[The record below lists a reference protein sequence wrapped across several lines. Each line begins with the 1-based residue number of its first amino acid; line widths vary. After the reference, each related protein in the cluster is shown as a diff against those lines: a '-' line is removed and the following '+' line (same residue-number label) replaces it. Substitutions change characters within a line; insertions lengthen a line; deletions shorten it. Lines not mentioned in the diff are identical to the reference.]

1 VEAYQLDT
9 HTLHLLHRTAEY
21 FNDQRQPAYL
31 VGGSLRNI
39 LLGQQCVDWDIVTTG
54 DAHRLARRL
63 ADKLG
68 AYYVHLHEKASRVV
82 VVLDTDSPNNP
93 KQEITFD
100 ISPLNGKT
108 IEDDLRQRDFTINA
122 IAAPLGDIVRY
133 LEMHDTGQPPGS
145 PPRGI
150 VGATLAVAL
159 AADPLATGPTDAT
172 LATASTDTTLALGPM
187 VAPDTIDPLYALPDP
202 LAPGSTDATLT
213 LGPLI
218 APDTI
223 NPLHVPPDPLAT
235 GSTDATLAT
244 GPMVAPDTI
253 DPLHALPDPLAT
265 GAGAGSGLN
274 LIDPLHGLADL
285 AAHRLKAVN
294 EEVFRR
300 DPLRMLRA
308 VRLMMRYGLEIDRW
322 TEELMIRD
330 AALLTQVA
338 AERVHDEL
346 YALLGPAGATERLRF
361 LDEHGL
367 FTVIF
372 PEFVVARGMRQPG
385 PHYWDVLEHSLE
397 SVGALERVA
406 RMVEQGSESTGRDD
420 DLAEIRVLLREAETQ
435 GIFSFERLKAPG
447 MKMAALLHDI
457 GKTVTYSEDG
467 DGGIHFYNH
476 PQAGVPLVEQVLR
489 RLCAS
494 TQDRRLAQLVSA
506 HHMRPGQLGQDGPVT
521 PRAIRRYFVDLGPA
535 GIYVALISLADHLAT
550 LGPQPVTNS
559 WERHLGVV
567 RLLLESY
574 IRERERILPPRL
586 ISPEE
591 LIRRL
596 NLEPGPLIGQLLD
609 LIAEAQ
615 AEGTIHSK
623 EEALWLAEERMK

>member
-1 VEAYQLDT
+1 MADFRQLSA
-9 HTLHLLHRTAEY
+9 TLHLLHQTAEY
-21 FNDQRQPAYL
+21 FSDQRQPAYL

-82 VVLDTDSPNNP
+82 VVLDTNYPNNP

-122 IAAPLGDIVRY
+122 IAAPLGDIVQY
-133 LEMHDTGQPPGS
+133 LEIDNTERPPGS

-150 VGATLAVAL
+150 VRATLA
-159 AADPLATGPTDAT
+159 ADT
-172 LATASTDTTLALGPM
+172 LATASTD
-187 VAPDTIDPLYALPDP
+187 
-202 LAPGSTDATLT
+202 ATL
-213 LGPLI
+213 
-218 APDTI
+218 
-223 NPLHVPPDPLAT
+223 VP
-235 GSTDATLAT
+235 
-244 GPMVAPDTI
+244 
-253 DPLHALPDPLAT
+253 
-265 GAGAGSGLN
+265 GAGAGGGLN

-294 EEVFRR
+294 AEVFRR

-308 VRLMMRYGLEIDRW
+308 VRLMMRYGFEIDRW

-346 YALLGPAGATERLRF
+346 YTLLGPAGATERLRF

-372 PEFVVARGMRQPG
+372 PEFVVARAMRQPG
-385 PHYWDVLEHSLE
+385 PHHWDVLEHSLE

-406 RMVEQGSESTGRDD
+406 RMVEQGSESTGRED

-435 GIFSFERLKAPG
+435 GIFAFERLKAPG

-457 GKTVTYSEDG
+457 GKTVTYSEDE
-467 DGGIHFYNH
+467 DGGMHFYNH
-476 PQAGVPLVEQVLR
+476 PQAGVPLVEQVMR

-521 PRAIRRYFVDLGPA
+521 PRAIRRYFVDLGPT
-535 GIYVALISLADHLAT
+535 GIYVALFSLADHLAT

-567 RLLLESY
+567 RLLLTSY

-591 LIRRL
+591 LMRRL
-596 NLEPGPLIGQLLD
+596 NLEPGPLVGQLLD

-623 EEALWLAEERMK
+623 EEAMWLAEERMNQN

>member
-1 VEAYQLDT
+1 MADFRQLSA
-9 HTLHLLHRTAEY
+9 TLHLLHQTAEY

-68 AYYVHLHEKASRVV
+68 AYYVHLHEKASRVI

-122 IAAPLGDIVRY
+122 IAAPLGDIVQY
-133 LEMHDTGQPPGS
+133 LEIDNTGRPPGS

-159 AADPLATGPTDAT
+159 APALAADPLAPA
-172 LATASTDTTLALGPM
+172 
-187 VAPDTIDPLYALPDP
+187 
-202 LAPGSTDATLT
+202 
-213 LGPLI
+213 
-218 APDTI
+218 
-223 NPLHVPPDPLAT
+223 
-235 GSTDATLAT
+235 STDATLAL
-244 GPMVAPDTI
+244 GPVVAPDTI

-265 GAGAGSGLN
+265 DTTLAPDTIDPLHAPPDPLATASTDTTLAPDTIDPLHAPPDPLAPASTDATLVPGAGAGGGLN

-294 EEVFRR
+294 AEVFRR

-372 PEFVVARGMRQPG
+372 PEFVVARAMRQPG
-385 PHYWDVLEHSLE
+385 PHHWDVLEHSLE

-406 RMVEQGSESTGRDD
+406 RMVEQGSESTGRED

-435 GIFSFERLKAPG
+435 GIFAFERLKAPG

-457 GKTVTYSEDG
+457 GKTVTYSEDE
-467 DGGIHFYNH
+467 DGGMHFYNH
-476 PQAGVPLVEQVLR
+476 PQAGVPLVEQVMR

-521 PRAIRRYFVDLGPA
+521 PRAIRRYFVDLGPT
-535 GIYVALISLADHLAT
+535 GIYVALFSLADHLAT

-567 RLLLESY
+567 RLLLTSY

-591 LIRRL
+591 LMRRL
-596 NLEPGPLIGQLLD
+596 NLEPGPLVGQLLD

-623 EEALWLAEERMK
+623 EEAMWLAEERMNQN

>member
-1 VEAYQLDT
+1 MYRRSPGASCTLRDQEVAYQLDT
-9 HTLHLLHRTAEY
+9 HTLHLLHQTAEY
-21 FNDQRQPAYL
+21 FSDQRQPAYL

-54 DAHRLARRL
+54 KAHRLARRL

-68 AYYVHLHEKASRVV
+68 AYYVHLHEKASRVI
-82 VVLDTDSPNNP
+82 VVLDTDSPNTP

-133 LEMHDTGQPPGS
+133 LEIDNTRRPPGS
-145 PPRGI
+145 PPRGM

-159 AADPLATGPTDAT
+159 APALAADTLAPASTDAT
-172 LATASTDTTLALGPM
+172 LTMGP
-187 VAPDTIDPLYALPDP
+187 VIAPDTIDPPHTLPDT
-202 LAPGSTDATLT
+202 LAPGSTDATL
-213 LGPLI
+213 
-218 APDTI
+218 APDTR
-223 NPLHVPPDPLAT
+223 T
-235 GSTDATLAT
+235 G
-244 GPMVAPDTI
+244 G
-253 DPLHALPDPLAT
+253 
-265 GAGAGSGLN
+265 GLN

-294 EEVFRR
+294 AEVFRR

-322 TEELMIRD
+322 TEELIIRD

-346 YALLGPAGATERLRF
+346 YTLLGPAGATERLRF

-372 PEFVVARGMRQPG
+372 PEFVVARAMRQPG

-406 RMVEQGSESTGRDD
+406 RMVEQGSESKGRED
-420 DLAEIRVLLREAETQ
+420 DLAEIRVLLREAEAQ
-435 GIFSFERLKAPG
+435 GIFAFERLKAPG

-457 GKTVTYSEDG
+457 GKTVTYSEDE
-467 DGGIHFYNH
+467 DGGIHFYKH
-476 PQAGVPLVEQVLR
+476 PQAGVPLVEQVMR

-521 PRAIRRYFVDLGPA
+521 PRAIRRYFVDLGPT
-535 GIYVALISLADHLAT
+535 GIYVALFSLADHLAT

-567 RLLLESY
+567 RLLLTSY

-591 LIRRL
+591 LMRRL
-596 NLEPGPLIGQLLD
+596 NLEPGPLVGQLLD

-623 EEALWLAEERMK
+623 EEALWLAEERANQN

>member
-1 VEAYQLDT
+1 MLFCIYKAQWSPDKRIYVVEAYQLDT
-9 HTLHLLHRTAEY
+9 RTLHLLHQTAEY
-21 FNDQRQPAYL
+21 FSDQRQPAYL

-54 DAHRLARRL
+54 NAHKLARRL

-68 AYYVHLHEKASRVV
+68 AYYVHLHEKASRVI
-82 VVLDTDSPNNP
+82 VVLDTDSPNTP

-133 LEMHDTGQPPGS
+133 LEIDNTRRPPGS
-145 PPRGI
+145 PPRGM

-159 AADPLATGPTDAT
+159 ASDT
-172 LATASTDTTLALGPM
+172 LAPA
-187 VAPDTIDPLYALPDP
+187 
-202 LAPGSTDATLT
+202 
-213 LGPLI
+213 
-218 APDTI
+218 
-223 NPLHVPPDPLAT
+223 
-235 GSTDATLAT
+235 STDATLALDTRT
-244 GPMVAPDTI
+244 G
-253 DPLHALPDPLAT
+253 
-265 GAGAGSGLN
+265 GGLN
-274 LIDPLHGLADL
+274 LIDPLHGFADL

-294 EEVFRR
+294 AEVFQR

-322 TEELMIRD
+322 TEELIIRD

-346 YALLGPAGATERLRF
+346 YTLLGPAGATERLRF

-372 PEFVVARGMRQPG
+372 PEFVVARAMRQPG
-385 PHYWDVLEHSLE
+385 PHHWDVLEHSLE

-406 RMVEQGSESTGRDD
+406 RMVEQGSESTGRED

-435 GIFSFERLKAPG
+435 GIFAFERLKAPG

-457 GKTVTYSEDG
+457 GKTVTYSEDE

-476 PQAGVPLVEQVLR
+476 PQAGVPLVEQVMR

-494 TQDRRLAQLVSA
+494 TQDRRLAQLMSA

-521 PRAIRRYFVDLGPA
+521 PRAIRRYFVGLGPT
-535 GIYVALISLADHLAT
+535 GIYVALFSLADHLAT

-567 RLLLESY
+567 RLLLTSY

-591 LIRRL
+591 LMRRL
-596 NLEPGPLIGQLLD
+596 NLEPGPLVGQLLD

-623 EEALWLAEERMK
+623 EEALWLAEERANQN

>member
-1 VEAYQLDT
+1 LDT
-9 HTLHLLHRTAEY
+9 HTLHLLHRTAAY

-82 VVLDTDSPNNP
+82 VVLDTNSPNNP

-122 IAAPLGDIVRY
+122 IAAPLGDIVQY

-145 PPRGI
+145 PPRGM

-159 AADPLATGPTDAT
+159 APALAADPLTPG
-172 LATASTDTTLALGPM
+172 STDTTLA
-187 VAPDTIDPLYALPDP
+187 
-202 LAPGSTDATLT
+202 
-213 LGPLI
+213 
-218 APDTI
+218 
-223 NPLHVPPDPLAT
+223 
-235 GSTDATLAT
+235 T
-244 GPMVAPDTI
+244 GPVVAPDTI
-253 DPLHALPDPLAT
+253 DPLHALPDPLAPAST
-265 GAGAGSGLN
+265 DTTLALKPVVTPDTIDPLHALPDPLAPASTDATLTLGPVVAPDTIDPLHALPDPLALGVTAGGGLN
-274 LIDPLHGLADL
+274 LIDPLHGLPDL
-285 AAHRLKAVN
+285 AAHRLKAAN
-294 EEVFRR
+294 ADVFRR

-330 AALLTQVA
+330 AALLIQVA

-406 RMVEQGSESTGRDD
+406 RMVEQGSESTGRED
-420 DLAEIRVLLREAETQ
+420 DLAEIQVLLREAETQ

-457 GKTVTYSEDG
+457 GKTVTYSEDE

-521 PRAIRRYFVDLGPA
+521 PRAIRRYFVDLGPT

-623 EEALWLAEERMK
+623 EEALWLAEERMDELNS

>member
-1 VEAYQLDT
+1 LDT
-9 HTLHLLHRTAEY
+9 HTLHLLHQTAEY
-21 FNDQRQPAYL
+21 FSDQRQPAYL

-54 DAHRLARRL
+54 KAHRLARRL

-68 AYYVHLHEKASRVV
+68 AYYVHLHEKASRVI
-82 VVLDTDSPNNP
+82 VVLDTDSPNTP

-133 LEMHDTGQPPGS
+133 LEIDNTRRPPGS
-145 PPRGI
+145 PPRGM

-159 AADPLATGPTDAT
+159 APALAADT
-172 LATASTDTTLALGPM
+172 LAPA
-187 VAPDTIDPLYALPDP
+187 
-202 LAPGSTDATLT
+202 
-213 LGPLI
+213 
-218 APDTI
+218 
-223 NPLHVPPDPLAT
+223 
-235 GSTDATLAT
+235 STDATLA
-244 GPMVAPDTI
+244 PDTR
-253 DPLHALPDPLAT
+253 T
-265 GAGAGSGLN
+265 GGGLN

-294 EEVFRR
+294 AEVFRR

-322 TEELMIRD
+322 TEELIIRD

-346 YALLGPAGATERLRF
+346 YTLLGPAGATERLRF

-372 PEFVVARGMRQPG
+372 PEFVVARAMRQPG

-406 RMVEQGSESTGRDD
+406 RMVEQGSESKGRED
-420 DLAEIRVLLREAETQ
+420 DLAEIRVLLREAEAQ
-435 GIFSFERLKAPG
+435 GIFAFERLKAPG

-457 GKTVTYSEDG
+457 GKTVTYSEDE
-467 DGGIHFYNH
+467 DGGIHFYKH
-476 PQAGVPLVEQVLR
+476 PQAGVPLVEQVMR

-521 PRAIRRYFVDLGPA
+521 PRAIRRYFVDLGPT
-535 GIYVALISLADHLAT
+535 GIYVALFSLADHLAT

-567 RLLLESY
+567 RLLLTSY

-591 LIRRL
+591 LMRRL
-596 NLEPGPLIGQLLD
+596 NLEPGPLVGQLLD

-623 EEALWLAEERMK
+623 EEALWLAEERANQN

>member
-1 VEAYQLDT
+1 MLFCIYKAQWPPDKRIYVVEAYQLDT
-9 HTLHLLHRTAEY
+9 RTLQLLHQTAEY

-54 DAHRLARRL
+54 NAHRLARRL

-68 AYYVHLHEKASRVV
+68 AYYVHLHEKASRVI
-82 VVLDTDSPNNP
+82 VVLDTDSPNTP

-122 IAAPLGDIVRY
+122 IAAPLGDIVQY
-133 LEMHDTGQPPGS
+133 LEIDNTGRPPGS
-145 PPRGI
+145 PPHGM

-159 AADPLATGPTDAT
+159 APALAA
-172 LATASTDTTLALGPM
+172 
-187 VAPDTIDPLYALPDP
+187 DP

-213 LGPLI
+213 LGPVV
-218 APDTI
+218 APHAID
-223 NPLHVPPDPLAT
+223 PLHAPPDPLAPA
-235 GSTDATLAT
+235 STDATLA
-244 GPMVAPDTI
+244 PDTR
-253 DPLHALPDPLAT
+253 T
-265 GAGAGSGLN
+265 GGGLN

-294 EEVFRR
+294 AEVFRR

-346 YALLGPAGATERLRF
+346 YTLLGPAGATERLRF

-372 PEFVVARGMRQPG
+372 PEFVVARAMRQPG

-406 RMVEQGSESTGRDD
+406 RMVEQGSESTGRED
-420 DLAEIRVLLREAETQ
+420 DLAEIRVLLHEAETQ
-435 GIFSFERLKAPG
+435 GIFAFERLKAPG

-457 GKTVTYSEDG
+457 GKTVTYSKDE

-476 PQAGVPLVEQVLR
+476 PQAGVPLVEQVMR

-521 PRAIRRYFVDLGPA
+521 PRAIRRYFVDLGPT
-535 GIYVALISLADHLAT
+535 GIYVALFSLADHLAT

-567 RLLLESY
+567 RLLLTSY
-574 IRERERILPPRL
+574 IRSRSRILPPRL

-591 LIRRL
+591 LMRRL
-596 NLEPGPLIGQLLD
+596 NLEPGPLVGQLLD

-623 EEALWLAEERMK
+623 EEALWLAEERMNQN

>member
-1 VEAYQLDT
+1 MLFCMYKAQWPPDKRIYVVEAYQLDT
-9 HTLHLLHRTAEY
+9 RTLHLLHQTAEY
-21 FNDQRQPAYL
+21 FSDQRQSAYL

-54 DAHRLARRL
+54 KAHRLARRL

-133 LEMHDTGQPPGS
+133 LEMDNTGRPPGS
-145 PPRGI
+145 LPRGM

-159 AADPLATGPTDAT
+159 APALAADT
-172 LATASTDTTLALGPM
+172 LT
-187 VAPDTIDPLYALPDP
+187 
-202 LAPGSTDATLT
+202 PGSTDATLT
-213 LGPLI
+213 LGPVL
-218 APDTI
+218 APAAID
-223 NPLHVPPDPLAT
+223 PLHAPPDPLAADT
-235 GSTDATLAT
+235 LVPASTDATLA
-244 GPMVAPDTI
+244 P
-253 DPLHALPDPLAT
+253 
-265 GAGAGSGLN
+265 GAGAEGGLN

-294 EEVFRR
+294 AEVFRR

-346 YALLGPAGATERLRF
+346 YTLLGPAGATERLRF

-372 PEFVVARGMRQPG
+372 PEFVVARAMRQPG

-406 RMVEQGSESTGRDD
+406 RMVEQGSESTGRED

-435 GIFSFERLKAPG
+435 GIFAFERLKAPG

-457 GKTVTYSEDG
+457 GKTVTYSEDE
-467 DGGIHFYNH
+467 DGGMHFYNH
-476 PQAGVPLVEQVLR
+476 PQAGVPLVEQVMR

-521 PRAIRRYFVDLGPA
+521 PRALGPA
-535 GIYVALISLADHLAT
+535 DDYKNASPHPHLRNT
-550 LGPQPVTNS
+550 S
-559 WERHLGVV
+559 
-567 RLLLESY
+567 
-574 IRERERILPPRL
+574 
-586 ISPEE
+586 
-591 LIRRL
+591 
-596 NLEPGPLIGQLLD
+596 
-609 LIAEAQ
+609 
-615 AEGTIHSK
+615 
-623 EEALWLAEERMK
+623 

>member
-1 VEAYQLDT
+1 MYRRSPSASCTLRDQEVAYQLDT
-9 HTLHLLHRTAEY
+9 QTLHLLHQTAEY

-68 AYYVHLHEKASRVV
+68 AYYVHLHEKASRVI

-122 IAAPLGDIVRY
+122 IAAPLGDIVQY
-133 LEMHDTGQPPGS
+133 LEMDNTG
-145 PPRGI
+145 
-150 VGATLAVAL
+150 
-159 AADPLATGPTDAT
+159 
-172 LATASTDTTLALGPM
+172 
-187 VAPDTIDPLYALPDP
+187 
-202 LAPGSTDATLT
+202 
-213 LGPLI
+213 
-218 APDTI
+218 
-223 NPLHVPPDPLAT
+223 
-235 GSTDATLAT
+235 
-244 GPMVAPDTI
+244 APDTI
-253 DPLHALPDPLAT
+253 DPLHALPDTPVP
-265 GAGAGSGLN
+265 GADAGGGLN

-294 EEVFRR
+294 AEVFRR

-346 YALLGPAGATERLRF
+346 YTLLGPAGATERLRF
-361 LDEHGL
+361 LDEHSL

-372 PEFVVARGMRQPG
+372 PEFVVARAMRQPG

-406 RMVEQGSESTGRDD
+406 RMVEQGSESTSREE

-435 GIFSFERLKAPG
+435 GIFAFERLKAPG

-457 GKTVTYSEDG
+457 GKTVTYSEDE

-476 PQAGVPLVEQVLR
+476 PQAGVPLVEQVMR

-521 PRAIRRYFVDLGPA
+521 PRAIRRYFVDLGPT
-535 GIYVALISLADHLAT
+535 GIYVALFSLADHLAT

-567 RLLLESY
+567 RLLLTSY

-591 LIRRL
+591 LMRRL
-596 NLEPGPLIGQLLD
+596 NLEPGPLVGQLLD

-623 EEALWLAEERMK
+623 EEALWLAEERVNQN

>member
-1 VEAYQLDT
+1 VYRRSPGASCTLRDQEVAYQLDT
-9 HTLHLLHRTAEY
+9 HTLHLLHQTAEY
-21 FNDQRQPAYL
+21 FSDQRQPAYL

-54 DAHRLARRL
+54 KAHRLARRL

-68 AYYVHLHEKASRVV
+68 AYYVHLHEKASRVI
-82 VVLDTDSPNNP
+82 VVLDTDSPNTP

-133 LEMHDTGQPPGS
+133 LEIDNTRRPPGS
-145 PPRGI
+145 PPRGM

-159 AADPLATGPTDAT
+159 APALAADT
-172 LATASTDTTLALGPM
+172 
-187 VAPDTIDPLYALPDP
+187 
-202 LAPGSTDATLT
+202 LAPGSTDATL
-213 LGPLI
+213 
-218 APDTI
+218 APDTR
-223 NPLHVPPDPLAT
+223 T
-235 GSTDATLAT
+235 G
-244 GPMVAPDTI
+244 G
-253 DPLHALPDPLAT
+253 
-265 GAGAGSGLN
+265 GLN

-294 EEVFRR
+294 AEVFRR

-322 TEELMIRD
+322 TEELIIRD

-346 YALLGPAGATERLRF
+346 YTLLGPAGATERLRF

-372 PEFVVARGMRQPG
+372 PEFVVARAMRQPG

-406 RMVEQGSESTGRDD
+406 RMVEQGSESKGRED
-420 DLAEIRVLLREAETQ
+420 DLAEIRVLLREAEAQ
-435 GIFSFERLKAPG
+435 GIFAFERLKAPG

-457 GKTVTYSEDG
+457 GKTVTYSEDE
-467 DGGIHFYNH
+467 DGGIHFYKH
-476 PQAGVPLVEQVLR
+476 PQAGVPLVEQVMR

-521 PRAIRRYFVDLGPA
+521 PRAIRRYFVDLGPT
-535 GIYVALISLADHLAT
+535 GIYVALFSLADHLAT

-567 RLLLESY
+567 RLLLTSY

-591 LIRRL
+591 LMRRL
-596 NLEPGPLIGQLLD
+596 NLEPGPLVGQLLD

-623 EEALWLAEERMK
+623 EEALWLAEERANQN

>member
-1 VEAYQLDT
+1 M
-9 HTLHLLHRTAEY
+9 
-21 FNDQRQPAYL
+21 QR
-31 VGGSLRNI
+31 
-39 LLGQQCVDWDIVTTG
+39 
-54 DAHRLARRL
+54 
-63 ADKLG
+63 
-68 AYYVHLHEKASRVV
+68 
-82 VVLDTDSPNNP
+82 
-93 KQEITFD
+93 
-100 ISPLNGKT
+100 SPLVPST
-108 IEDDLRQRDFTINA
+108 PCPI
-122 IAAPLGDIVRY
+122 PL
-133 LEMHDTGQPPGS
+133 
-145 PPRGI
+145 
-150 VGATLAVAL
+150 
-159 AADPLATGPTDAT
+159 
-172 LATASTDTTLALGPM
+172 
-187 VAPDTIDPLYALPDP
+187 APDTIDPLPDPLAPASTDATLTMGPVIAPDTIDPPHTLPDT
-202 LAPGSTDATLT
+202 LAPGSTDATL
-213 LGPLI
+213 
-218 APDTI
+218 APDTR
-223 NPLHVPPDPLAT
+223 T
-235 GSTDATLAT
+235 G
-244 GPMVAPDTI
+244 G
-253 DPLHALPDPLAT
+253 
-265 GAGAGSGLN
+265 GLN

-294 EEVFRR
+294 AEVFRR

-322 TEELMIRD
+322 TEELIIRD

-346 YALLGPAGATERLRF
+346 YTLLGPAGATERLRF

-372 PEFVVARGMRQPG
+372 PEFVVARAMRQPG
-385 PHYWDVLEHSLE
+385 PHHWDVLEHSLE

-406 RMVEQGSESTGRDD
+406 RMVEQDSESTGRED

-435 GIFSFERLKAPG
+435 GIFAFERLKAPG

-457 GKTVTYSEDG
+457 GKTVTYSEDE

-476 PQAGVPLVEQVLR
+476 PQAGVPLVEQVMR

-521 PRAIRRYFVDLGPA
+521 PRAIRRYFVDLGPT
-535 GIYVALISLADHLAT
+535 GIYVALFSLADHLAT

-567 RLLLESY
+567 RLLLTSY

-591 LIRRL
+591 LMRRL
-596 NLEPGPLIGQLLD
+596 NLEPGPLVGQLLD

-623 EEALWLAEERMK
+623 EEALWLAEERVNQN

>member
-1 VEAYQLDT
+1 MLFCIYKAQWPPDKRIYVVEAYQLDT
-9 HTLHLLHRTAEY
+9 RTLHLLHQTAEY
-21 FNDQRQPAYL
+21 FSDQRQPAYL
-31 VGGSLRNI
+31 VGGCLRNI
-39 LLGQQCVDWDIVTTG
+39 LLEQQCVDWDIVTTG

-82 VVLDTDSPNNP
+82 VVLDTDSPNTP

-122 IAAPLGDIVRY
+122 IAAPLGDIVQY
-133 LEMHDTGQPPGS
+133 LEIDNTRRPPGS
-145 PPRGI
+145 PPRGM

-159 AADPLATGPTDAT
+159 APALAADPLAPA
-172 LATASTDTTLALGPM
+172 
-187 VAPDTIDPLYALPDP
+187 
-202 LAPGSTDATLT
+202 
-213 LGPLI
+213 
-218 APDTI
+218 
-223 NPLHVPPDPLAT
+223 
-235 GSTDATLAT
+235 STDATLA
-244 GPMVAPDTI
+244 PDTR
-253 DPLHALPDPLAT
+253 T
-265 GAGAGSGLN
+265 GGGLN
-274 LIDPLHGLADL
+274 LIDPLHSLADL

-294 EEVFRR
+294 AEVFRR

-322 TEELMIRD
+322 TEELIIRD

-346 YALLGPAGATERLRF
+346 YTLLGPAGATERLRF

-372 PEFVVARGMRQPG
+372 PEFVVARAMRQPG

-406 RMVEQGSESTGRDD
+406 RMVEQGSESTGRED
-420 DLAEIRVLLREAETQ
+420 DLAEIRVLLHEAETQ
-435 GIFSFERLKAPG
+435 GIFAFERLKAPG

-457 GKTVTYSEDG
+457 GKTVTYSKDE

-476 PQAGVPLVEQVLR
+476 PQAGVPLVEQVMR

-521 PRAIRRYFVDLGPA
+521 PRAIRRYFVDLGPT
-535 GIYVALISLADHLAT
+535 GIYVALFSLADHLAT

-567 RLLLESY
+567 RLLLTSY

-591 LIRRL
+591 LMRRL
-596 NLEPGPLIGQLLD
+596 NLEPGPLVGQLLD

-623 EEALWLAEERMK
+623 EEALWLAEERMNQN

>member
-1 VEAYQLDT
+1 MADFRQLSA
-9 HTLHLLHRTAEY
+9 TLHLLHQTAEY

-68 AYYVHLHEKASRVV
+68 AYYVHLHEKASRVI

-122 IAAPLGDIVRY
+122 IAAPLGDIVQY
-133 LEMHDTGQPPGS
+133 LEIDNTGRPPGS

-159 AADPLATGPTDAT
+159 APALAADPLAPA
-172 LATASTDTTLALGPM
+172 
-187 VAPDTIDPLYALPDP
+187 
-202 LAPGSTDATLT
+202 
-213 LGPLI
+213 
-218 APDTI
+218 
-223 NPLHVPPDPLAT
+223 
-235 GSTDATLAT
+235 STDATLAL
-244 GPMVAPDTI
+244 GPVVAPDTI

-265 GAGAGSGLN
+265 DTTLAPDTIDPLHAPPDPLATASTDTTLAPDTIDPLHAPPDPLAPASTDATLVPGAGAGGGLN

-294 EEVFRR
+294 AEVFRR

-346 YALLGPAGATERLRF
+346 YTLLGPAGATERLRF

-372 PEFVVARGMRQPG
+372 PEFVVARAMRQPG
-385 PHYWDVLEHSLE
+385 PHHWDVLEHSLE

-406 RMVEQGSESTGRDD
+406 RMVEQGSESTGRED

-435 GIFSFERLKAPG
+435 GIFAFERLKAPG

-457 GKTVTYSEDG
+457 GKTVTYSEDE
-467 DGGIHFYNH
+467 DGGMHFYNH
-476 PQAGVPLVEQVLR
+476 PQAGVPLVEQVMR

-521 PRAIRRYFVDLGPA
+521 PRAIRRYFVDLGPT
-535 GIYVALISLADHLAT
+535 GIYVALFSLADHLAT

-567 RLLLESY
+567 RLLLTSY

-591 LIRRL
+591 LMRRL
-596 NLEPGPLIGQLLD
+596 NLEPGPLVGQLLD

-623 EEALWLAEERMK
+623 EEAMWLAEERMNQN

>member
-1 VEAYQLDT
+1 MADFRQLSA
-9 HTLHLLHRTAEY
+9 TLHLLHQTAEY

-68 AYYVHLHEKASRVV
+68 AYYVHLHEKASRVI

-122 IAAPLGDIVRY
+122 IAAPLGDIVQY
-133 LEMHDTGQPPGS
+133 LEIDNTGRPPGS

-159 AADPLATGPTDAT
+159 APALAADPLAPA
-172 LATASTDTTLALGPM
+172 
-187 VAPDTIDPLYALPDP
+187 
-202 LAPGSTDATLT
+202 
-213 LGPLI
+213 
-218 APDTI
+218 
-223 NPLHVPPDPLAT
+223 
-235 GSTDATLAT
+235 STDATLAL
-244 GPMVAPDTI
+244 GPVVAPDTI
-253 DPLHALPDPLAT
+253 DPLHAPPDPLAPAST
-265 GAGAGSGLN
+265 DATLVPGAGAGGGLN
-274 LIDPLHGLADL
+274 LIDPLHGLTDL

-294 EEVFRR
+294 AEVFRR

-322 TEELMIRD
+322 PEGLMIRD

-346 YALLGPAGATERLRF
+346 YTLLGPAGATERLRF

-372 PEFVVARGMRQPG
+372 PEFVVARAMRQPG
-385 PHYWDVLEHSLE
+385 PHHWDVLEHSLE

-406 RMVEQGSESTGRDD
+406 RMVEQGSESTGRED
-420 DLAEIRVLLREAETQ
+420 DLAEIRVLLHEAETQ
-435 GIFSFERLKAPG
+435 GIFAFERLKAPG

-457 GKTVTYSEDG
+457 GKTVTYSKDEDG
-467 DGGIHFYNH
+467 
-476 PQAGVPLVEQVLR
+476 
-489 RLCAS
+489 
-494 TQDRRLAQLVSA
+494 
-506 HHMRPGQLGQDGPVT
+506 
-521 PRAIRRYFVDLGPA
+521 
-535 GIYVALISLADHLAT
+535 
-550 LGPQPVTNS
+550 
-559 WERHLGVV
+559 
-567 RLLLESY
+567 
-574 IRERERILPPRL
+574 
-586 ISPEE
+586 
-591 LIRRL
+591 
-596 NLEPGPLIGQLLD
+596 
-609 LIAEAQ
+609 
-615 AEGTIHSK
+615 
-623 EEALWLAEERMK
+623 

>member
-1 VEAYQLDT
+1 MADFRQLSA
-9 HTLHLLHRTAEY
+9 TLHLLHQTAEY

-68 AYYVHLHEKASRVV
+68 AYYVHLHEKASRVI

-122 IAAPLGDIVRY
+122 IAAPLGDIVQY
-133 LEMHDTGQPPGS
+133 LEIDNTGRPPGS

-159 AADPLATGPTDAT
+159 APALAADPLAPA
-172 LATASTDTTLALGPM
+172 
-187 VAPDTIDPLYALPDP
+187 
-202 LAPGSTDATLT
+202 
-213 LGPLI
+213 
-218 APDTI
+218 
-223 NPLHVPPDPLAT
+223 
-235 GSTDATLAT
+235 STDATLAL
-244 GPMVAPDTI
+244 GPVVAPDTI

-265 GAGAGSGLN
+265 DTTLAPDTIDPLHAPPDPLATASTDTTLAPDTIDPLHAPPDPLAPASTDTTLVPGAGAGGGLN

-294 EEVFRR
+294 AEVFRR

-372 PEFVVARGMRQPG
+372 PEFVVARAMRQPG
-385 PHYWDVLEHSLE
+385 PHHWDVLEHSLE

-406 RMVEQGSESTGRDD
+406 RMVEQGSESTGRED

-435 GIFSFERLKAPG
+435 GIFAFERLKAPG

-457 GKTVTYSEDG
+457 GKTVTYSEDE
-467 DGGIHFYNH
+467 DGGMHFYNH
-476 PQAGVPLVEQVLR
+476 PQAGVPLVEQVMR

-521 PRAIRRYFVDLGPA
+521 PRAIRRYFVDLGPT
-535 GIYVALISLADHLAT
+535 GIYVALFSLADHLAT

-567 RLLLESY
+567 RLLLTSY

-591 LIRRL
+591 LMRRL
-596 NLEPGPLIGQLLD
+596 NLEPGPLVGQLLD

-623 EEALWLAEERMK
+623 EEAMWLAEERMNQN

>member
-1 VEAYQLDT
+1 MLFCIYKAQWPPDKRIYVVEAYQLDT
-9 HTLHLLHRTAEY
+9 RTLQLLHQTAEY

-54 DAHRLARRL
+54 NAHRLARRL

-68 AYYVHLHEKASRVV
+68 AYYVHLHEKASRVI
-82 VVLDTDSPNNP
+82 VVLDTDSPNTP

-122 IAAPLGDIVRY
+122 IAAPLGDIVQY
-133 LEMHDTGQPPGS
+133 LEIDNTGRPPGS
-145 PPRGI
+145 PPHGM

-159 AADPLATGPTDAT
+159 APALAA
-172 LATASTDTTLALGPM
+172 
-187 VAPDTIDPLYALPDP
+187 DP

-213 LGPLI
+213 LGPVI
-218 APDTI
+218 APHAID
-223 NPLHVPPDPLAT
+223 PLHAPPDPLAT
-235 GSTDATLAT
+235 ASTDATLV
-244 GPMVAPDTI
+244 P
-253 DPLHALPDPLAT
+253 
-265 GAGAGSGLN
+265 GAGAGGGLN

-294 EEVFRR
+294 AEVFRR

-322 TEELMIRD
+322 TEELIIRD

-346 YALLGPAGATERLRF
+346 YTLLGPAGATERLRF

-372 PEFVVARGMRQPG
+372 PEFVVARAMRQPG

-406 RMVEQGSESTGRDD
+406 RMVEQGSESTGRED
-420 DLAEIRVLLREAETQ
+420 DLAEIRVLLHEAETQ
-435 GIFSFERLKAPG
+435 GIFAFERLKAPG

-457 GKTVTYSEDG
+457 GKTVTYSKDE

-476 PQAGVPLVEQVLR
+476 PQAGVPLVEQVMR

-521 PRAIRRYFVDLGPA
+521 PRAIRRYFVDLGPT
-535 GIYVALISLADHLAT
+535 GIYVALFSLADHLAT

-567 RLLLESY
+567 RLLLTSY
-574 IRERERILPPRL
+574 IRSRSRILPPRL

-591 LIRRL
+591 LMRRL
-596 NLEPGPLIGQLLD
+596 NLEPGPLVGQLLD

-623 EEALWLAEERMK
+623 EEALWLAEERMNQN

>member
-1 VEAYQLDT
+1 M
-9 HTLHLLHRTAEY
+9 
-21 FNDQRQPAYL
+21 
-31 VGGSLRNI
+31 
-39 LLGQQCVDWDIVTTG
+39 
-54 DAHRLARRL
+54 
-63 ADKLG
+63 
-68 AYYVHLHEKASRVV
+68 
-82 VVLDTDSPNNP
+82 VLDTDSPNNP

-122 IAAPLGDIVRY
+122 IAAPLGDIVQY
-133 LEMHDTGQPPGS
+133 LEIDNTGRPPGS

-159 AADPLATGPTDAT
+159 APALAADPLAPA
-172 LATASTDTTLALGPM
+172 
-187 VAPDTIDPLYALPDP
+187 
-202 LAPGSTDATLT
+202 
-213 LGPLI
+213 
-218 APDTI
+218 
-223 NPLHVPPDPLAT
+223 
-235 GSTDATLAT
+235 STDATLAL
-244 GPMVAPDTI
+244 GPVVAPDTI

-265 GAGAGSGLN
+265 DTTLAPDTIDPLHAPPDPLATASTDTTLAPDTIDPLHAPPDPLAPASTDATLVPGAGAGGGLN

-294 EEVFRR
+294 AEVFRR

-372 PEFVVARGMRQPG
+372 PEFVVARAMRQPG
-385 PHYWDVLEHSLE
+385 PHHWDVLEHSLE

-406 RMVEQGSESTGRDD
+406 RMVEQGSESTGRED

-435 GIFSFERLKAPG
+435 GIFAFERLKAPG

-457 GKTVTYSEDG
+457 GKTVTYSEDE
-467 DGGIHFYNH
+467 DGGMHFYNH
-476 PQAGVPLVEQVLR
+476 PQAGVPLVEQVMR

-521 PRAIRRYFVDLGPA
+521 PRAIRRYFVDLGPT
-535 GIYVALISLADHLAT
+535 GIYVALFSLADHLAT

-567 RLLLESY
+567 RLLLTSY

-591 LIRRL
+591 LMRRL
-596 NLEPGPLIGQLLD
+596 NLEPGPLVGQLLD

-623 EEALWLAEERMK
+623 EEAMWLAEERMNQN

>member
-1 VEAYQLDT
+1 MADFRQLSA
-9 HTLHLLHRTAEY
+9 TLHLLHQTAEY

-39 LLGQQCVDWDIVTTG
+39 LLGQQCVDWNIVTTG

-68 AYYVHLHEKASRVV
+68 AYYVHLHEKASRVI

-133 LEMHDTGQPPGS
+133 LEMDNTGRPPGS
-145 PPRGI
+145 LPGGM
-150 VGATLAVAL
+150 VGATLAVAFAPAL
-159 AADPLATGPTDAT
+159 AADTLPPGPTDAT
-172 LATASTDTTLALGPM
+172 LTLGPV
-187 VAPDTIDPLYALPDP
+187 VAPYAIDPLHALPDLP
-202 LAPGSTDATLT
+202 AADTLAPASTDATLT
-213 LGPLI
+213 LGPAL
-218 APDTI
+218 
-223 NPLHVPPDPLAT
+223 
-235 GSTDATLAT
+235 
-244 GPMVAPDTI
+244 APDTI
-253 DPLHALPDPLAT
+253 DPLHAPPDPLAADT
-265 GAGAGSGLN
+265 LVPASTDATLAPGPAAEGGVN
-274 LIDPLHGLADL
+274 LIDPLHMLAEL

-294 EEVFRR
+294 AEVFRR

-346 YALLGPAGATERLRF
+346 YTLLGPAGATERLRF

-372 PEFVVARGMRQPG
+372 PEFVVARAMRQPG

-406 RMVEQGSESTGRDD
+406 RMVEQGSESTSREE

-435 GIFSFERLKAPG
+435 GIFAFERFKAPG

-457 GKTVTYSEDG
+457 GKTVTHS
-467 DGGIHFYNH
+467 
-476 PQAGVPLVEQVLR
+476 Q
-489 RLCAS
+489 
-494 TQDRRLAQLVSA
+494 
-506 HHMRPGQLGQDGPVT
+506 
-521 PRAIRRYFVDLGPA
+521 
-535 GIYVALISLADHLAT
+535 
-550 LGPQPVTNS
+550 
-559 WERHLGVV
+559 
-567 RLLLESY
+567 
-574 IRERERILPPRL
+574 RER
-586 ISPEE
+586 S
-591 LIRRL
+591 
-596 NLEPGPLIGQLLD
+596 GVH
-609 LIAEAQ
+609 
-615 AEGTIHSK
+615 TIHRS
-623 EEALWLAEERMK
+623 

>member
-1 VEAYQLDT
+1 MDT
-9 HTLHLLHRTAEY
+9 HTLHLLHQTAEY
-21 FNDQRQPAYL
+21 FNDRRQQAYL

-82 VVLDTDSPNNP
+82 VVLDTDPPNNP

-133 LEMHDTGQPPGS
+133 LEMHDTGQS
-145 PPRGI
+145 H
-150 VGATLAVAL
+150 VGATLVL
-159 AADPLATGPTDAT
+159 D
-172 LATASTDTTLALGPM
+172 
-187 VAPDTIDPLYALPDP
+187 
-202 LAPGSTDATLT
+202 
-213 LGPLI
+213 
-218 APDTI
+218 
-223 NPLHVPPDPLAT
+223 
-235 GSTDATLAT
+235 
-244 GPMVAPDTI
+244 
-253 DPLHALPDPLAT
+253 T
-265 GAGAGSGLN
+265 GAGAGGGLN
-274 LIDPLHGLADL
+274 LIDPLHGLVDL

-294 EEVFRR
+294 ADVFRR

-308 VRLMMRYGLEIDRW
+308 VRLMMRYELEIDRW

-372 PEFVVARGMRQPG
+372 PEFVVARAMRQPG

-406 RMVEQGSESTGRDD
+406 RMVEQGSESTGRED

-457 GKTVTYSEDG
+457 GKTVTYSEDE

-476 PQAGVPLVEQVLR
+476 PQAGVPLVEQVMR

-521 PRAIRRYFVDLGPA
+521 PRAIRRYFVDLGPT

-596 NLEPGPLIGQLLD
+596 NLEPGPLVGQLLD